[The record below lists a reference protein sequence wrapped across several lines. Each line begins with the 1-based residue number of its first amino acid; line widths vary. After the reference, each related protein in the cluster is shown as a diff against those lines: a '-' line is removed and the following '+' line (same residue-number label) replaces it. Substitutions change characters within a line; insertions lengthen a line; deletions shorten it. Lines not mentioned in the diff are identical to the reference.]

1 MNNAEEQLIAQGLTL
16 PESIPL
22 GGLYKPVVIA
32 GNLAYI
38 SGHGPYLGN
47 GKYMTGRLG
56 YDLDLEAGQAAAR
69 QTGLALLRTM
79 KDHFKDLSRVKRII
93 KALGFVN
100 STEHFSQQPQV
111 MNGFSELM
119 RDIFGEESG
128 VSARSAIGTNVL
140 PGNIS
145 VEIELIIE
153 INLEET
159 G

>member
-1 MNNAEEQLIAQGLTL
+1 MNNAEEQLTAQGLTL

-56 YDLDLEAGQAAAR
+56 YDLDLAAGQAAAR

-153 INLEET
+153 IDLEET

>member
-22 GGLYKPVVIA
+22 GGLYKPVVIVE
-32 GNLAYI
+32 NIAYI

-56 YDLDLEAGQAAAR
+56 DDMDVAAGQAAAR

-79 KDHFKDLSRVKRII
+79 KDQFQYLSRVKRII

-100 STEHFSQQPQV
+100 STEHFFAQPQV

-153 INLEET
+153 IDLEET

>member
-22 GGLYKPVVIA
+22 GGLYKPVVTA
-32 GNLAYI
+32 GNIAYI
-38 SGHGPYLGN
+38 SGHGPYLGD

-56 YDLDLEAGQAAAR
+56 DDLDVAAGQAAAR

-79 KDHFKDLSRVKRII
+79 KDHFQDLSRVKRII

-100 STEHFSQQPQV
+100 STEDFSQQPQV

-119 RDIFGEESG
+119 RDVFGEECG

-153 INLEET
+153 ID
-159 G
+159 